1 MIAREFRIRRE
12 SEFER
17 VRARGKSWSSR
28 TLVLIALPNDGQT
41 NRYGFAAGKRLGNAV
56 ARNRAK
62 RLMREAV
69 RGLHPQLR
77 QGFDI
82 VLIARNSVNAQTTAA
97 NIASD
102 LERVAQRARL
112 LEQHDSDSADQ

>member
-1 MIAREFRIRRE
+1 MISREFRIRRE

-28 TLVLIALPNDGQT
+28 TLVLIALPNNSET

-69 RGLHPQLR
+69 RGLHPRLR

-82 VLIARNSVNAQTTAA
+82 VLIARNSVDAQTTAA

-102 LERVAQRARL
+102 LERVAGRARL
-112 LEQHDSDSADQ
+112 LATPDDVGVSA

>member
-28 TLVLIALPNDGQT
+28 TLVLIALPNNSET

-69 RGLHPQLR
+69 RGLHPRLR

-82 VLIARNSVNAQTTAA
+82 VLIARNSVDAQTTAA

-102 LERVAQRARL
+102 LERVAGRARL
-112 LEQHDSDSADQ
+112 LATPDDVGVSA